1 MRQVFLQRCSFAL
14 VFLGVWLLATPAFA
28 QVHDHA
34 HMNMAATGWQ
44 FMQDGIMFAE
54 LNRQGSDRGGTEFVV
69 PNWWMGIGTRKTAH
83 GDVML
88 TGMFSLDPA
97 TVGRDGYREIFQVGE
112 TLDGRPLIDRQ
123 HPHDFF
129 MQLAAAW
136 RISITDR
143 TGFTLTGAPVGEPA
157 LGPVAFM
164 HRASAVDNPTAPLGH
179 HTFDSTHISF
189 GVVTAAVDHG
199 KWTVEG
205 SLFNG
210 REPDDRRWDF
220 DFGRLD
226 SFSGRVW
233 FKPTATWEFQAS
245 SGRLKEPE
253 ALEPGNIVRSTASA
267 SWTRASGS
275 NVSALT
281 FAYGRNDSDHGA
293 RNAVLIEAVR
303 RRDLNTVYGRFEAL
317 QVETALLQSGHVGE
331 GPAADIRDP
340 VYALTIGGVR
350 DVFNAAG
357 LQGGFGADVTFYAT
371 PDPLAA
377 AYSGHPVSFHLF
389 FRLRPKSGMMGPMW
403 NMRMGQLM
411 GH

>member
-1 MRQVFLQRCSFAL
+1 MRQDFRQRCRCL
-14 VFLGVWLLATPAFA
+14 IVFTGICLFATPSFA

-34 HMNMAATGWQ
+34 HMSTATGWQ
-44 FMQDGIMFAE
+44 FMQDGIVFAE
-54 LNRQGSDRGGTEFVV
+54 LNSQGSDRGGDEFIV
-69 PNWWMGIGTRKTAH
+69 PNWWMGMGTRKTAR
-83 GDVML
+83 GDIML
-88 TGMFSLDPA
+88 TGMFSLDAA
-97 TVGRDGYREIFQVGE
+97 TVGKGGYREIFQAGE
-112 TLDGRPLIDRQ
+112 ALDGQPLIDHQ

-136 RISITDR
+136 RIPITGR
-143 TGFTLTGAPVGEPA
+143 TGLTLTGAAVGEPA

-189 GVVTAAVDHG
+189 GVITAGVDHG
-199 KWTVEG
+199 RWTVEG

-210 REPDDRRWDF
+210 REPDDQRWDF
-220 DFGRLD
+220 DFGKLD

-233 FKPTATWEFQAS
+233 FKPTPNWEFQAS
-245 SGRLKEPE
+245 SGRLTEPE

-267 SWTRASGS
+267 SWTRASGA
-275 NVSALT
+275 NVTALT
-281 FAYGRNDSDHGA
+281 FAYGRNDSDHGG
-293 RNAVLIEAVR
+293 RNAVLVEAAR

-317 QVETALLQSGHVGE
+317 QVETDLLQSGHVVE
-331 GPAADIRDP
+331 GQAANVRDP

-377 AYSGHPVSFHLF
+377 AYGSGHPVSFHLF

-403 NMRMGQLM
+403 NMRMGQTM